1 MFKSVSMIALLLAGV
16 LMGLDPVGTSD
27 RTARDD
33 RAGPGR
39 RGPGHRDARRRP
51 AAASREQRRSDFTRV
66 AAQTVRAV
74 TNISSVQVVR
84 RSASPFANDPFFQ
97 YFFGDRRDL
106 FGRSRAQQ
114 SLGSGVVI
122 SADGFVVT
130 NQHVI
135 GESEAEVTV
144 TIGDRRE
151 VRAKI
156 IGVDSWTDLALLK
169 IEATGLPVIP
179 WGDSSKF
186 RVAEWV
192 MAVGNPFSLNQT
204 VTLGIV
210 SALGR
215 ANVGI
220 TQYEDFIQTDA
231 AINPGNSGGAL
242 INGRGELIGI
252 NTAIFSQSGGYQ
264 GIGFAVPSNLV
275 RRVDRRPDEVRP
287 RPPRIDRLDRGDSA
301 DRAARGRTARA
312 ARRWHRRQSA
322 ASESAAYKAGL
333 EPGDIILSFNGTAD
347 LRSLAVRQDGVR
359 QRDRLDR
366 ARRGAA
372 RRAAARPSA
381 SRSRPSKNAE
391 CAAAKPRLRRLDAE
405 RRCRHRSAE
414 ALHPVFSLEAFAALA
429 LAAVVAMAIA
439 LLVGKL
445 TRRLLRAIEGERFHT
460 QVIANA
466 TVKAVQTRHVR
477 PQHAGARVSGARSRR
492 RRADRWSASR
502 GCHALADTQR
512 RAPPAARSCWR
523 WRRTGSP
530 HR

>member
-1 MFKSVSMIALLLAGV
+1 MFKSVSVIALLLAGV
-16 LMGLDPVGTSD
+16 LMGFILSARAID
-27 RTARDD
+27 RPEVSERTPPATA
-33 RAGPGR
+33 AEQ
-39 RGPGHRDARRRP
+39 P
-51 AAASREQRRSDFTRV
+51 AAPPAPVTGNATPDFTRV

-74 TNISSVQVVR
+74 TNISSVQVMR

-97 YFFGDRRDL
+97 YFFGDQDDL
-106 FGRSRAQQ
+106 YGRSRAQQ

-169 IEATGLPVIP
+169 VEATGLPVIP
-179 WGDSSKF
+179 WGDSSKL

-242 INGRGELIGI
+242 INGRGELVGI

-275 RRVDRRPDEVRP
+275 RRVIDDLKKFGRVRRGSIGLVEVIPLNARLADELRAP
-287 RPPRIDRLDRGDSA
+287 RTDGIVVNQL
-301 DRAARGRTARA
+301 
-312 ARRWHRRQSA
+312 HR
-322 ASESAAYKAGL
+322 ESAAYKAGL
-333 EPGDIILSFNGTAD
+333 EPGDIILSFNGTAVAD
-347 LRSLAVRQDGVR
+347 PSQFVRMIPDSPIGSTARVEVLRDGSRQT
-359 QRDRLDR
+359 
-366 ARRGAA
+366 
-372 RRAAARPSA
+372 
-381 SRSRPSKNAE
+381 
-391 CAAAKPRLRRLDAE
+391 LRIPIETQQE
-405 RRCRHRSAE
+405 RR
-414 ALHPVFSLEAFAALA
+414 V
-429 LAAVVAMAIA
+429 
-439 LLVGKL
+439 
-445 TRRLLRAIEGERFHT
+445 
-460 QVIANA
+460 
-466 TVKAVQTRHVR
+466 
-477 PQHAGARVSGARSRR
+477 RR
-492 RRADRWSASR
+492 R
-502 GCHALADTQR
+502 
-512 RAPPAARSCWR
+512 
-523 WRRTGSP
+523 
-530 HR
+530 

>member
-1 MFKSVSMIALLLAGV
+1 MFKSVSVIALLLAGV
-16 LMGLDPVGTSD
+16 LMGLILSGRASEPPEMI
-27 RTARDD
+27 AR
-33 RAGPGR
+33 A
-39 RGPGHRDARRRP
+39 P
-51 AAASREQRRSDFTRV
+51 AAAAPPAIAEPAAPAALPPQAEGNAAPDFTRV

-74 TNISSVQVVR
+74 TNISSVQMVR

-97 YFFGDRRDL
+97 YFFGDTDDL

-135 GESEAEVTV
+135 GETEAEVTV

-169 IEATGLPVIP
+169 VDEKNLPVIP
-179 WGDSSKF
+179 WGDSSKL

-242 INGRGELIGI
+242 INGRGELVGI

-275 RRVDRRPDEVRP
+275 RRVLDDLTKFGQVRRGSIGLIEVIPLTGRLADELRAP
-287 RPPRIDRLDRGDSA
+287 RSDGIVVNQL
-301 DRAARGRTARA
+301 
-312 ARRWHRRQSA
+312 HR
-322 ASESAAYKAGL
+322 ESAAYKAGL
-333 EPGDIILSFNGTAD
+333 LPGDIILSFNGAAVADPSQFVRMVADSAIGATARVEV
-347 LRSLAVRQDGVR
+347 LREGRRQTIR
-359 QRDRLDR
+359 IPIETQQ
-366 ARRGAA
+366 
-372 RRAAARPSA
+372 
-381 SRSRPSKNAE
+381 
-391 CAAAKPRLRRLDAE
+391 E
-405 RRCRHRSAE
+405 RR
-414 ALHPVFSLEAFAALA
+414 V
-429 LAAVVAMAIA
+429 
-439 LLVGKL
+439 
-445 TRRLLRAIEGERFHT
+445 
-460 QVIANA
+460 
-466 TVKAVQTRHVR
+466 
-477 PQHAGARVSGARSRR
+477 RR
-492 RRADRWSASR
+492 R
-502 GCHALADTQR
+502 
-512 RAPPAARSCWR
+512 
-523 WRRTGSP
+523 
-530 HR
+530 